1 MLKGID
7 PLLTGDALKAL
18 QDMGHGDTLALVDS
32 NYPAHSSGRPVIHLG
47 EVSAERAA
55 RAILSVFPLDTFIDQ
70 PLARMLADNND
81 PAHDVHDAVRQVAE
95 KEWGSPLVYNLV
107 ARPDFYTQAQRCSVI
122 FHTLEDAP
130 YSCFFMTKGVV

>member
-18 QDMGHGDTLALVDS
+18 KDMGHGDRLALVDS
-32 NYPAHSSGRPVIHLG
+32 NYPSHSSRRPVIQLG

-55 RAILSVFPLDTFIDQ
+55 KAILSVFPLDTFIDQ
-70 PLARMLADNND
+70 PLARMLADNGD
-81 PAHDVHDAVRQVAE
+81 PAHDVHDAVRLVAE
-95 KEWGSPLVYNLV
+95 KEFGAPLTYELV
-107 ARPDFYTQAQRCSVI
+107 ARPDFYTQAKDCEVI
-122 FHTLEDAP
+122 FQCLETAP